1 MSKELTL
8 EELAASVPTA
18 NQKKTV
24 VTNKQNNKPAAGHG
38 SRVVSTTD
46 ISNALRAKEGIPTEG
61 QVRGETIDA
70 PLVTNAF
77 NGMQSTIE
85 NKKKRFEEEV
95 LPIIEENA
103 REMAAE
109 AELGV
114 DVSKVKLDDEA
125 AVEAAREAAEK
136 EFEDDVEEADEEVD
150 LLNEDEPEDD
160 DEEVEEVIP
169 EAPKSVAVEEVP
181 VAKKKEKKPSND
193 EDDDNEDEED
203 LTAFLK
209 DIENEANDLGMDDDD
224 DDEEDFEEES
234 AEETRERFR
243 KNISDDIRVTDKP
256 ISINNF
262 KISRAATSSADALK
276 VLNSTSHRTSDWALY
291 HTGRSMTFKEA
302 TGSELDNLRS
312 SITGSNSINNVIRT
326 LRFVYDHVVDANKPD
341 FESWC
346 KLIRTEDVE
355 SLYFGIY
362 KACYEKSN
370 LLPRE
375 CSAKNCNKSSIIK
388 ADINSMVKFDTDETK
403 EKFYNILSRDT
414 TTDETNI
421 ESTMLQISDD
431 IVISYSM
438 PTLYSTFIQFS
449 AVNQKIVSK
458 YQDTLN
464 TMAYIDGFYI
474 IDRETQTLT
483 PIAIKKYPKSIS
495 KSVTEKLRVYLK
507 VLSTLTADQY
517 NMLMAKLASLT
528 VSNKVS
534 YVYPTQIC
542 PECGATIKEEPIGSI
557 LQMVF
562 IRAQLATV
570 KNL

>member
-1 MSKELTL
+1 MKELTL
-8 EELAASVPTA
+8 EELAASTPTA
-18 NQKKTV
+18 NQRQAVIKNKTEEAPV
-24 VTNKQNNKPAAGHG
+24 PQKQTTNA
-38 SRVVSTTD
+38 RVVSATE
-46 ISNALRAKEGIPTEG
+46 ISNALRAKEGIPTEAEENAKS
-61 QVRGETIDA
+61 VDA
-70 PLVTNAF
+70 PLVVNAF
-77 NGMQSTIE
+77 NGLQSTLDKR
-85 NKKKRFEEEV
+85 KKILEEE
-95 LPIIEENA
+95 IIPKMEENA
-103 REMAAE
+103 KEMAME
-109 AELGV
+109 AEMGV
-114 DVSKVKLDDEA
+114 DVSKVKLDDEE
-125 AVEAAREAAEK
+125 AVAAARAQAEAEDTDNINASE
-136 EFEDDVEEADEEVD
+136 EDDVD
-150 LLNEDEPEDD
+150 LLNQTIDD
-160 DEEVEEVIP
+160 GDDEVEEVVP
-169 EAPKSVAVEEVP
+169 KAPASKLVKEEDIT
-181 VAKKKEKKPSND
+181 ETEST
-193 EDDDNEDEED
+193 EDEED
-203 LTAFLK
+203 LSAFLK
-209 DIENEANDLGMDDDD
+209 DIENEASELGMTEE
-224 DDEEDFEEES
+224 DEEDLEEETV
-234 AEETRERFR
+234 EETRERFR

-262 KISRAATSSADALK
+262 KISRSATSSVDALK
-276 VLNSTSHRTSDWALY
+276 ALNAASHRTADWALF

-312 SITGSNSINNVIRT
+312 SISSSNSINNVIRT

-346 KLIRTEDVE
+346 KLIRTEDIE

-370 LLPRE
+370 LLPRD

-388 ADINSMVKFDTDETK
+388 ANIDDMIKFDSDETK

-414 TTDETNI
+414 TTDTTEV
-421 ESTMLQISDD
+421 ESTMLQISDN

-474 IDRETQTLT
+474 IDRETNTLT

-495 KSVTEKLRVYLK
+495 KSVVAKLQVYLQI
-507 VLSTLTADQY
+507 LSTLTADQY

-528 VSNKVS
+528 VSDKVT
-534 YVYPTQIC
+534 YVYPKQIC
-542 PECGATIKEEPIGSI
+542 PECGATIEEEPIGSI

-562 IRAQLATV
+562 TRAQLATV
-570 KNL
+570 KSL